1 MAIKQ
6 TILDAMNRLPDSA
19 TSKEIVDDLL
29 NVIANHGSQS
39 DYARLDRSQLTADD
53 LMECI
58 DPPRDGIPIDRVIA
72 ELEARA
78 DAYVFL
84 RV

>member
-1 MAIKQ
+1 MSIKQ
-6 TILDAMNRLPDSA
+6 SILDAVNRLPDTA

-29 NVIANHGSQS
+29 NVIANEGSLT
-39 DYARLDRSQLTADD
+39 DYARLYRSQMTADD

-58 DPPRDGIPIDRVIA
+58 NPPRDCVPIDQVIA

-78 DAYVFL
+78 DA
-84 RV
+84 RKSA